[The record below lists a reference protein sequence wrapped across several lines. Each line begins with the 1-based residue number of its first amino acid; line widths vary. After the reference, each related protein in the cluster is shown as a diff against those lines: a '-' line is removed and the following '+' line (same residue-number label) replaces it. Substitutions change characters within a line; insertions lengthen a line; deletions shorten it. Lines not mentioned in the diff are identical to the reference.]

1 MTIKQ
6 AKTRTIT
13 KKEKREIERI
23 NQILEQLNNKQGQN
37 QWKSKPNH

>member
-6 AKTRTIT
+6 AKTRTPN

-23 NQILEQLNNKQGQN
+23 NQILEQLNNTTQGQN
-37 QWKSKPNH
+37 K

>member
-6 AKTRTIT
+6 TKTRTLT

-23 NQILEQLNNKQGQN
+23 NQILEQLNNTTQGQN
-37 QWKSKPNH
+37 K

>member
-6 AKTRTIT
+6 TKTRTPN

-23 NQILEQLNNKQGQN
+23 NQILEQLNNKQGAQ
-37 QWKSKPNH
+37 Q